1 MMVDFDIVAAL
12 IAGFVGT
19 VVMSLMMNGAKAA
32 GMTNMPPMPLV
43 MGSMFSGERMTAM
56 AIGSVLHFIVMGT
69 VMFGLAY
76 AGLFSVLDND
86 AWWIGLLIGVAH
98 GLVVGVMA
106 MPMMPKMHP
115 RMGQDATIDGP
126 SSTNTVQDGSGGLRV
141 AAPGVLGSRWGGLT
155 PVGLV
160 MGHAVY
166 GIVVALV
173 YHRLAGS

>member
-1 MMVDFDIVAAL
+1 MVEFNLVAGL

-19 VVMSLMMNGAKAA
+19 VVMTLLMNASKAA

-43 MGSMFSGERMTAM
+43 MGSMVLGERKTAM
-56 AIGSVLHFIVMGT
+56 GTGAMAHFIVMGT

-76 AGLFSVLDND
+76 AALFTAFDND
-86 AWWIGLLIGVAH
+86 AWWVGPAIGVVH
-98 GLVVGVMA
+98 GVVVRIVA

-115 RMGQDATIDGP
+115 RMDDDASGL
-126 SSTNTVQDGSGGLRV
+126 SGGETVTEGAGGLRV
-141 AAPGVLGSRWGGLT
+141 TAPGLLGSRWGGMT

-166 GIVVALV
+166 GLAAALFYQWV
-173 YHRLAGS
+173 R